1 MELDGIGKKIVEA
14 DGRKSELKFDL
25 DIENIFQKS
34 FIGYPMEI
42 KHHAD
47 FFYMGNGLRCH

>member
-1 MELDGIGKKIVEA
+1 MELEKKIVEA

-25 DIENIFQKS
+25 DIENIFHIS